1 MKSRKSKS
9 SLTKRGSSKRK
20 HKAKIGRRTHL
31 PADPND
37 RREKALELMKKGVSQ
52 EEAARTV
59 GISAKTLARYRKKY
73 TTSKLRHRKW
83 NILDRRPANMLIA
96 SRGIVFAI
104 TVPYRSKTL
113 VGKYWSAVN
122 KFLDSNNVKYLRQFR
137 DVVIRD
143 IQRKRYVL
151 ETDPNALRRSDSV
164 GELSFHTLYKNTA
177 N

>member
-1 MKSRKSKS
+1 MKSRNSKR
-9 SLTKRGSSKRK
+9 SLTKRGASKRK
-20 HKAKIGRRTHL
+20 RKAKIGTRTHL

-37 RREKALELMKKGVSQ
+37 RREKALELMKEGVSQ

-104 TVPYRSKTL
+104 AVPYRSKTL

-122 KFLDSNNVKYLRQFR
+122 KFLVTNNISHLRPFR
-137 DVVIRD
+137 DVGVRD
-143 IQRKRYVL
+143 TSGKRHVF
-151 ETDPNALRRSDSV
+151 ETDPNALR
-164 GELSFHTLYKNTA
+164 
-177 N
+177 

>member
-1 MKSRKSKS
+1 MKSRNSKR
-9 SLTKRGSSKRK
+9 SLTKRGTSKRK
-20 HKAKIGRRTHL
+20 RNAKIGTRPRI

-52 EEAARTV
+52 EEAARTL
-59 GISAKTLARYRKKY
+59 GISAKTLARYRKLH
-73 TTSKLRHRKW
+73 TTSKLKHRKW
-83 NILDRRPANMLIA
+83 NILDFRPANMLIA
-96 SRGIVFAI
+96 SGGIVFAI

-122 KFLDSNNVKYLRQFR
+122 KFLDTNNVKYLRPFR
-137 DVVIRD
+137 DVVVRD
-143 IQRKRYVL
+143 IHGKRYVL
-151 ETDPNALRRSDSV
+151 ETDPNTLRRSDSV